1 MRKIYLLLVLMLS
14 SLMAF
19 AQAPQFTAEG
29 ASDADAHWYYIQF
42 ERGDITLGV
51 NASNKLLQ
59 TKAVKND
66 AGQEW
71 KFVGT
76 EENFKLVNKKTQQS
90 VYLDTKGTAED
101 GSIDGFD
108 RNKVRFV
115 ISDSKATEFKLHD
128 LGDGYYEIRPVG
140 AVGDQFGGINL
151 CDGASVGNPIG
162 IWRPDDPNNKLKI
175 VTVDNLIAEDIIEP
189 VFSTD
194 DNETWFYLQFERGGI
209 VIGLDE
215 SDNLIQMEPAKV
227 DGQQWKLVGDAS
239 SLKLINK
246 KTGKAVFY
254 DKKDMPKVEDNPE
267 VDNVDDNPS
276 RFILSDDGS
285 ELVLVDLGGGIYE
298 LQPKGETFNSSDG
311 EKKLGMNLWLG
322 ASEGNPLGAYT
333 EGDGGNKFKFV
344 MPDAIE
350 TIDRVAPEL
359 STEDKDNWYYIR
371 FMKGSGVLESKG
383 EGQKL
388 MTGTFEA
395 DKEEQQWKLVGVNR
409 YNVEF
414 VCKKDGLHIYYNEAD
429 QRFYTAKD
437 QTGELKL
444 KGSTNTQFRTSWCI
458 GVQITVNAAGQ
469 TMNQHGGQGVGKE
482 LGLWNNNDPGN
493 ALEFIKAE
501 SIQKSKLPVFSSQE
515 NGDNWY
521 QLKFKTGEN
530 VIEAKEEGADVLVAA
545 PEEGKDAQLWRLV
558 GEQEN
563 FKLVSK
569 TGLYFKYN
577 KDSKTFIGST
587 EQSGGLILK
596 ETPNL
601 NLLPAWEIFTP
612 ENNKRSVNQNG
623 GAEVGKNLALWR
635 AGDINNPLTFEFV
648 KKEDYTELPGKDPS
662 PVVAIEKDQSIAV
675 AGRTVTLA
683 EAQKVVVY
691 TITGVKVLET
701 NNATFTIPAEAG
713 SVVILKTAQGVIK
726 LAL

>member
-29 ASDADAHWYYIQF
+29 TADADAHWYYIQF
-42 ERGDITLGV
+42 EREDITLGV

-66 AGQEW
+66 PAQEW

-76 EENFKLVNKKTQQS
+76 EENFKLVNKKTKQS

-101 GSIDGFD
+101 ASTEGFD
-108 RNKVRFV
+108 RNQVRFV
-115 ISDSKATEFKLHD
+115 ISDAKATEFKLHD
-128 LGDGYYEIRPVG
+128 LGDGFYEIRPVG

-151 CDGASVGNPIG
+151 CDGASVGNDIG

-175 VTVDNLIAEDIIEP
+175 VTVDNLVAEDIIKP

-194 DNETWFYLQFERGGI
+194 DNEAWFYLQFERGGI

-227 DGQQWKLVGDAS
+227 DGQLWKLVGDAS
-239 SLKLINK
+239 NLKLINK

-254 DKKDMPKVEDNPE
+254 DKKEMPKLEDKPT
-267 VDNVDDNPS
+267 VDDVDSNPS

-285 ELVLVDLGGGIYE
+285 ELVLVDLGGGLYE
-298 LQPKGETFNSSDG
+298 LQPKDETFNTESG
-311 EKKLGMNLWLG
+311 AAKLGMNLWLG

-344 MPDAIE
+344 TPDAIKAVE
-350 TIDRVAPEL
+350 RVAPEL
-359 STEDKDNWYYIR
+359 SNDANEVWYYIR
-371 FMKGSGVLESKG
+371 FMRGSAVLESQG

-388 MTGTFEA
+388 MTATFEA
-395 DKEEQQWKLVGVNR
+395 DKEEQQWKLVGTNR
-409 YNVEF
+409 YNLEF
-414 VCKKDGLHIYYNEAD
+414 ISRKDALHIYFNKAD
-429 QRFYTAKD
+429 GRFYTAKD
-437 QTGELKL
+437 QMGELKFI
-444 KGSTNTQFRTSWCI
+444 GSTNTQLKTSWCI
-458 GVQITVNAAGQ
+458 GVQLSVNGSGQ
-469 TMNQHGGQGVGKE
+469 TMNQFGGQGVGKE

-501 SIQKSKLPVFSSQE
+501 SVQKAELPIFSSQE

-521 QLKFKTGEN
+521 QLKFKTGGN
-530 VIEAKEEGADVLVAA
+530 VVEAMEDGTEVKVAA
-545 PEEGKDAQLWRLV
+545 PEDGKDAQLWRLV
-558 GEQEN
+558 GEQGD
-563 FKLVSK
+563 FMLISK

-577 KDSKTFIGST
+577 DGSKTFHGTSV
-587 EQSGGLILK
+587 QAGGLILK

-612 ENNKRSVNQNG
+612 ANDKRSVNQNG
-623 GAEVGKNLALWR
+623 GASAGASLALWN
-635 AGDINNPLTFEFV
+635 AGDVNNPLTFEFV
-648 KKEDYTELPGKDPS
+648 KKEDYTKLPETN
-662 PVVAIEKDQSIAV
+662 PVVALEKEQSIAV

-713 SVVILKTAQGVIK
+713 SVVILKTAKGVIK